1 MVRMK
6 FSDNEFDE
14 KELDVEYEGPKF
26 ERYTGDVPKTGTI
39 LNARVTK
46 MWALVNEDGD
56 QKTNILAVA
65 EGNDGE
71 LKEFNGLP
79 IWEYITWTPKNSR
92 RYQPFLQNFGLTVR
106 DYKRKLDVQPDD
118 DNIGTP
124 INSIAGWE
132 PGSDA
137 ALCRIV
143 IKRDFWNDEWRA
155 KIDWD
160 GWLEF
165 DPDLYVEP
173 GDEDEEDDEEPERP
187 TRKRRAK
194 SAASSKRG
202 AATTSRR
209 RGDPDEEEDEEDE
222 YDDDVDD
229 DEDIEDEEE
238 EDDEDIEEEPA
249 PARHRS
255 SSRTARA
262 TARATA
268 RPASRASA
276 RGSRGG
282 TASRSASKPARSRRG
297 GSSGGSSDDP
307 PF

>member
-6 FSDNEFDE
+6 FTKEEFDE

-39 LNARVTK
+39 LTARVTK
-46 MWALVNEDGD
+46 MWASVTDDGD
-56 QKTNILAVA
+56 QKTSILAVA
-65 EGNDGE
+65 EGNDGQ

-79 IWEYITWTPKNSR
+79 IWEYLVWTPKNSR

-106 DYKRKLDVQPDD
+106 DYRTKLDVQPDD

-124 INSIAGWE
+124 INSIGDWE
-132 PGSDA
+132 VGSDD

-173 GDEDEEDDEEPERP
+173 GDDDEEDEEPARP
-187 TRKRRAK
+187 TKGRR
-194 SAASSKRG
+194 SGGR
-202 AATTSRR
+202 TQQTPRSRR
-209 RGDPDEEEDEEDE
+209 RGSSDEDEDEEDE
-222 YDDDVDD
+222 YDDDVEDD
-229 DEDIEDEEE
+229 DIEDEEDEE
-238 EDDEDIEEEPA
+238 EDDIEEEPA
-249 PARHRS
+249 PARRRS
-255 SSRTARA
+255 SSRTGRA

-268 RPASRASA
+268 RPSSRTSA
-276 RGSRGG
+276 RAPRGG